1 VGAFSLFGMG
11 LLFRFS
17 VPADAGQAP
26 SEVTPNCIIR
36 MTCSI
41 LRTMSLRHTALVTT
55 DKLVRSALFF
65 SPKLPTYYAGSI
77 LWFVRP
83 SWETVFSRYELLT
96 ARAMKSMLRPG
107 QTFWDIGAFV
117 GWFSLF
123 AYTLIGGNGR
133 IVSFEPAP
141 DMFAFLA
148 RNLSGLANAKAIHC
162 GIGNTDAIAPF
173 PAQGGSSAA
182 SFVEAATRIGN
193 PCLPAAPIEHV
204 LVPIKRVDTLILELG
219 STPDVLKID
228 VEGYELEVL
237 RGSKRL
243 LASRKPALIMEVH
256 PPQLR
261 LSGGSED
268 ELFEILS
275 QCGYAWEIIDGQP
288 NSLYTVV
295 AQRLH

>member
-1 VGAFSLFGMG
+1 
-11 LLFRFS
+11 
-17 VPADAGQAP
+17 
-26 SEVTPNCIIR
+26 
-36 MTCSI
+36 
-41 LRTMSLRHTALVTT
+41 MSLRRTT
-55 DKLVRSALFF
+55 LLTTEKLVKSALFF
-65 SPKLPTYYAGSI
+65 SPRLPTYYAGSI
-77 LWFVRP
+77 LWFTRP
-83 SWETVFSRYELLT
+83 TWETIFSRWELPT
-96 ARAMKSMLRPG
+96 AWALKSMLRPG

-123 AYTLIGGNGR
+123 ARTLIGGNGR

-141 DMFAFLA
+141 DMFALLT

-173 PAQGGSSAA
+173 PAQGWPGGAT
-182 SFVEAATRIGN
+182 SFVEAVTRIN
-193 PCLPAAPIEHV
+193 APCLPSTPIEHV
-204 LVPIKRVDTLILELG
+204 LVPIKPVDTLILELG

-237 RGSKRL
+237 RGSRGL
-243 LASRKPALIMEVH
+243 LASRKPAIVMEIH

-275 QCGYAWEIIDGQP
+275 RGGYAWEIIERNP
-288 NSLYTVV
+288 NSLYTV
-295 AQRLH
+295 AARRLH